1 MPGIDVINP
10 TNTSVGGSFT
20 TRRPSRS
27 GRFLPSDPQDLRAR
41 ARLNVHVRAGISV
54 LPVYN
59 KRANIIAIAT
69 DSQSHP
75 GWKERFYERKH
86 SVIDVELIKGR
97 LMVLTRICLITVVFI
112 VLVATTSAQTYTLRW
127 ADEFDGAAGSSPN
140 SAKWNFDIGGNG
152 WGNSELETYTSRT
165 DNAFLDGN
173 GNLIIKVIQE
183 RFRGP
188 DGIRRD
194 YTSARLLTRG
204 KFTQRYGRLEAR
216 LKVPFGQGIWPAFW
230 MLGANIDSAGWPTC
244 GEVDIME
251 QVGREPST
259 NHGTLHGPGYS
270 GGAGLTGI
278 YTLPNGQKF
287 ADDFHTFAIEWEPA
301 AIKFYVD
308 GNLYQTKTPAD
319 AAGKQ
324 WVYDHAFFIILNV
337 AVGGSFPG
345 NPDATTTFP
354 QTMTVDYV
362 RVYSDDRFVPKITG
376 VEAVKKNLAVSG
388 DNFDGDSVILL
399 DGAPQKTLRDEM
411 ASGMLT
417 GKKVAKKIE
426 SGQTVNIQVQNGDG
440 QITSEFSYTKP

>member
-1 MPGIDVINP
+1 
-10 TNTSVGGSFT
+10 
-20 TRRPSRS
+20 
-27 GRFLPSDPQDLRAR
+27 
-41 ARLNVHVRAGISV
+41 
-54 LPVYN
+54 
-59 KRANIIAIAT
+59 
-69 DSQSHP
+69 
-75 GWKERFYERKH
+75 
-86 SVIDVELIKGR
+86 
-97 LMVLTRICLITVVFI
+97 VLTRICLITVVFI